1 MDDVQIGSWMVQG
14 QSFETDVYITLSLF
28 NPWLFSFFLVKEGRY
43 LRIWFL
49 FIYCQSERKRR
60 GVYKYTTD
68 KVAKGLNGRGLCAR
82 HTRESKKEDLGW
94 GFVFSF
100 FFFLFLSFFLTLIF
114 LRGNL
119 YVELKR
125 LNSPANGAVWC
136 ALHFFFP
143 LVFPKP

>member
-14 QSFETDVYITLSLF
+14 QSFETDVYITPL
-28 NPWLFSFFLVKEGRY
+28 PVQPMTLFSFLVKEGRY

-68 KVAKGLNGRGLCAR
+68 KVAKGLDGRGLCAR

-100 FFFLFLSFFLTLIF
+100 FFLFLSFFF
-114 LRGNL
+114 NP
-119 YVELKR
+119 
-125 LNSPANGAVWC
+125 N
-136 ALHFFFP
+136 FFKGKFICGT
-143 LVFPKP
+143 